1 MSEMD
6 EKALAAAPLD
16 AEDARVLGMLRG
28 LDAARD
34 PVPVGL
40 TERIGFALTVAALE
54 AEVAELTAL
63 SAEGAGVRG
72 DMERASTISFSGADL
87 TAMITIEASDDGA
100 RRMSGWTSVTPVEVE
115 LRSGAGVQ
123 TTTTDAEG
131 RFGFD
136 HPGPGLV
143 HLVLRRQD
151 VPGTPPLITPPI
163 EI

>member
-6 EKALAAAPLD
+6 ENSLAAAPLD
-16 AEDARVLGMLRG
+16 GEDARVLRMLRE
-28 LDAARD
+28 LDEARD
-34 PVPVGL
+34 PVPAGL

-72 DMERASTISFSGADL
+72 EMEVANTVSFSGADL
-87 TAMITIEASDDGA
+87 TAMITIEPADDGS
-100 RRMSGWTSVTPVEVE
+100 RRVSGWASATPVEVQ
-115 LRSGAGVQ
+115 LRSATGVQ
-123 TTTTDAEG
+123 DTTTDAEG

-136 HPGPGLV
+136 HVRPGLV

-151 VPGTPPLITPPI
+151 MPGTPPLITPPI